1 VAGSGRHDVR
11 SLVPTSVRLPYTGK
25 KGKTN
30 TTNAERPVAILQI
43 RLIGDPILRE
53 KGRRIRPDQLK
64 AVSMQRLIDDMIETM
79 RDAHG
84 VGLAAQQIG
93 QPPRLL
99 AIEHGYI
106 EEGADPLVL
115 VSGEI
120 VKCSGKRRIEEGCLS
135 IPGYKAE
142 IERCMRV
149 VAKGLD
155 RNGKEL
161 RIRATELLA
170 QAVEHEIDHT
180 NGILYVDHLESPDHL
195 IRLEPD
201 EHAAEA
207 VIEDG
212 PDDAI
217 REAS

>member
-1 VAGSGRHDVR
+1 M
-11 SLVPTSVRLPYTGK
+11 L
-25 KGKTN
+25 
-30 TTNAERPVAILQI
+30 
-43 RLIGDPILRE
+43 GDPILRE
-53 KGRRIRPDQLK
+53 KGRRISPDTLR
-64 AVSMQRLIDDMIETM
+64 SSGMQKMIDDMIETM
-79 RDAHG
+79 RDAGG

-93 QPPRLL
+93 QPLKLL
-99 AIEHGYI
+99 VIEQGLIHP
-106 EEGADPLVL
+106 GADPLVL
-115 VSGEI
+115 VNGEV
-120 VKCSGKRRIEEGCLS
+120 VKCSGKRLIEEGCLS
-135 IPGYKAE
+135 IPGYKGE
-142 IERCMRV
+142 IERCLRV

-180 NGILYVDHLESPDHL
+180 NGILYIDHLESPDHL

-212 PDDAI
+212 PEPEP
-217 REAS
+217 RGG

>member
-1 VAGSGRHDVR
+1 MA
-11 SLVPTSVRLPYTGK
+11 LLK
-25 KGKTN
+25 
-30 TTNAERPVAILQI
+30 I
-43 RLIGDPILRE
+43 RLLGDPILRE
-53 KGRRIRPDQLK
+53 KGRRITAEQLR

-93 QPPRLL
+93 QPLRLL
-99 AIEHGYI
+99 VIEHGYI

-115 VSGEI
+115 VNGEI

-135 IPGYKAE
+135 IPGYKGE

-161 RIRATELLA
+161 RVRATELLA
-170 QAVEHEIDHT
+170 QAIEHEIDHT
-180 NGILYVDHLESPDHL
+180 NGILYIDHLESPDHL

-207 VIEDG
+207 VIEDEEKG
-212 PDDAI
+212 AAD
-217 REAS
+217 